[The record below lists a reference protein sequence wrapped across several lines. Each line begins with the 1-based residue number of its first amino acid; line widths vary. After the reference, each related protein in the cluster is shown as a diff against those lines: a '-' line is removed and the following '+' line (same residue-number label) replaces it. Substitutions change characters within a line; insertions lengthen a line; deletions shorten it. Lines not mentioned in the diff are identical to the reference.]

1 MCQEICRL
9 SHAMSKWRGVMAGS
23 EFSVAPP
30 VSAFSFQ
37 APRDHWSV
45 QSGQYKVVKP
55 ASKNI
60 VSYDLPIDLLDR

>member
-1 MCQEICRL
+1 
-9 SHAMSKWRGVMAGS
+9 MAGS

-37 APRDHWSV
+37 AQRDHWSV